1 MKVTRA
7 VRADHPITPLA
18 SQRRVICSPRFAS
31 RTGAAE
37 RGVYVSTCTS
47 SSSGAGASANDSATD
62 SFVKLQGAWGDSSED
77 LSTPERNPMCIEVD
91 DEGVVVGCSDGLV
104 YR

>member
-1 MKVTRA
+1 M
-7 VRADHPITPLA
+7 
-18 SQRRVICSPRFAS
+18 
-31 RTGAAE
+31 
-37 RGVYVSTCTS
+37 STCNSS
-47 SSSGAGASANDSATD
+47 SSSGADSTNGSAAD
-62 SFVKLQGAWGDSSED
+62 SFVKLSGAWSEQSNGGED